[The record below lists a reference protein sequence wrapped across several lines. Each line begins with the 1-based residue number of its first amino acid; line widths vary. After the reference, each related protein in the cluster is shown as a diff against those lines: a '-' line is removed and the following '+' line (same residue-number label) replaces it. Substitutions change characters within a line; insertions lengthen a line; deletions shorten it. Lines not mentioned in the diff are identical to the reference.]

1 MTAILF
7 LIGIPSVVLIYQF
20 IALITGAVPLI
31 AISGNFVWTTVIRE
45 CVISWALVFGLIGI
59 GVCIVSFLLWQF
71 DKLDDDS
78 APVPMWMMVIYVIL
92 GVLSII

>member
-20 IALITGAVPLI
+20 IALITGIVPLI

-45 CVISWALVFGLIGI
+45 CVISWALIFGLIGI
-59 GVCIVSFLLWQF
+59 GVCIVSFILWRF
-71 DKLDDDS
+71 DKLGDS
-78 APVPMWMMVIYVIL
+78 ASVPMWMMIIYVIL